1 MPPVTVRPA
10 LLLLLLLLAWG
21 GAPARCLAQAG
32 RELPTPDP
40 VGVEVS
46 AGLTG
51 GWTGPGWVACEVA
64 LEHRRATPGAAEVLL
79 RVERDGAVRWEARR
93 RVELPARGKRREWFL
108 VPLRPGPIS
117 LACVVH
123 ALEEDGQA
131 GARLGQA
138 DRAVS
143 VQAGQRHQR
152 SVLYLSSRPS
162 APTDSLTLFD
172 PNLGN
177 IPQYLER
184 REPDELPHQPFGLRD
199 LDLVVLHDVDL
210 SRVSRDQRETL
221 LDWVRRGGT
230 ALLIPGRREGWFQ
243 SPGIAELV
251 GGEVSA
257 HNVDRLPRLERAL
270 GRLAKGGERRVGFTV
285 FTLDDAEELE
295 GAALSDVSLV
305 ERRRYGHT
313 YSFLQR
319 RRLGRGRVLLL
330 AADLTLPPFDRW
342 QKPRAALL
350 QALAQAIEDSLVRRR
365 EALPYQR
372 ASPTLRPKLAELL
385 DSNQRPSALLI
396 ALMILLYLICVGPL
410 NVGLLRKRD
419 APLLAALTVPSVAL
433 VFTVLAIL
441 GGYLTKGLG
450 TVVWRVSVVRAELGA
465 TRGVEQTAL
474 SLRSSGAGQHEVAF
488 SPGARATRVFHNERA
503 AEEATQTLRDQ
514 ERMSFAEVRLDTWEQ
529 GVFEG
534 NGEVGLGEGLRLSRA
549 GEDWRIHNETPFRVT
564 GVAILDARDTLHFA
578 PAVPAGGEVTTSPGP
593 TSGRRTAGLQILRAL
608 AEGDLRDE
616 RLGRQA
622 LDEYAED
629 LLVAPGICVVARLE
643 RAPSQ
648 VLVDGDED
656 ADREVAL
663 LVLHGEEAP

>member
-1 MPPVTVRPA
+1 MVTARSA
-10 LLLLLLLLAWG
+10 LLPLLLLLAWG
-21 GAPARCLAQAG
+21 SAPALCHAQAPAR
-32 RELPTPDP
+32 EVPTPDP

-64 LEHRRATPGAAEVLL
+64 LTHRRATPAAAEVVL
-79 RVERDGAVRWEARR
+79 RVERDGATRWEARR

-117 LACVVH
+117 LACAVH
-123 ALEEDGQA
+123 PLDAEGQPGPA
-131 GARLGQA
+131 LGQTS
-138 DRAVS
+138 RAVS

-199 LDLVVLHDVDL
+199 LDLIVLHDVDL
-210 SRVSRDQRETL
+210 SRIARDQRETL
-221 LDWVRRGGT
+221 HDWVRRGGT
-230 ALLIPGRREGWFQ
+230 VLLIPGRRAGWFQ
-243 SPGIAELV
+243 SPGIAELA
-251 GGEVSA
+251 GAKVSA

-270 GRLAKGGERRVGFTV
+270 GRLNKSGESRVGFTV
-285 FTLDDAEELE
+285 FSLGEAEGLE
-295 GAALSDVSLV
+295 GASAGGVSLV

-330 AADLTLPPFDRW
+330 ATDLTLPPFDRW

-372 ASPTLRPKLAELL
+372 TSPTLRPDLAELL

-396 ALMILLYLICVGPL
+396 TLMILLYLICVGPL
-410 NVGLLRKRD
+410 NVGALRKRD
-419 APLLAALTVPSVAL
+419 APLLAALTVPGVAL
-433 VFTVLAIL
+433 VFTLIAIL

-465 TRGVEQTAL
+465 PRGVEQTAL
-474 SLRSSGAGQHEVAF
+474 SLRSSGAGQHEVTFA
-488 SPGARATRVFHNERA
+488 PGARATRVFHR
-503 AEEATQTLRDQ
+503 EASADEVSQVLRD
-514 ERMSFAEVRLDTWEQ
+514 EEGMSFSGVRLDTWEQ
-529 GVFEG
+529 GVFEA
-534 NGEVGLGEGLRLSRA
+534 NGEVGLGKGLRLSRA
-549 GEDWRIHNETPFRVT
+549 GEDWRVHNETPYRLT
-564 GVAILDARDTLHFA
+564 GVAVLDASNTLHFA
-578 PAVPAGGEVTTSPGP
+578 PAVPPGGEVTTTLGP
-593 TSGRRTAGLQILRAL
+593 TSGRRTAGLQVLRAL
-608 AEGDLRDE
+608 ADGDFRDE
-616 RLGRQA
+616 RLGRLA
-622 LDEYAED
+622 LDEYADD
-629 LLVAPGICVVARLE
+629 LMARPGISVVARLD
-643 RAPSQ
+643 RSPSQ

-663 LVLHGEEAP
+663 LVLHAEDQQ

>member
-1 MPPVTVRPA
+1 MNARSVIFS
-10 LLLLLLLLAWG
+10 LLLLLA
-21 GAPARCLAQAG
+21 PAAGYAQAPPA
-32 RELPTPDP
+32 EVPTPDS

-64 LEHRRATPGAAEVLL
+64 LTHRRATPAAAVVVL
-79 RVERDGAVRWEARR
+79 RVGRDGSTRWEARR

-108 VPLRPGPIS
+108 VPLRPGPVS
-117 LACVVH
+117 LSCAVH
-123 ALEEDGQA
+123 PLDGEGEA
-131 GARLGQA
+131 GPPLGRTR
-138 DRAVS
+138 RAVS

-152 SVLYLSSRPS
+152 SVLYLSTRPS

-199 LDLVVLHDVDL
+199 LDLIVLHDVDL
-210 SRVSRDQRETL
+210 SRIARTQRETL
-221 LDWVRRGGT
+221 HDWVRRGGT
-230 ALLIPGRREGWFQ
+230 VLLIPGRREGWFK
-243 SPGIAELV
+243 SPGIAELA
-251 GGEVSA
+251 GDKVSA

-270 GRLAKGGERRVGFTV
+270 GRLTKGGESRVGFTV
-285 FTLDDAEELE
+285 FTLDDAEGLE
-295 GAALSDVSLV
+295 GASMSDVSLV
-305 ERRRYGHT
+305 ERRRYGHV

-319 RRLGRGRVLLL
+319 RRLGRGRVLLM
-330 AADLTLPPFDRW
+330 ATDLTLPPFDRW

-372 ASPTLRPKLAELL
+372 TTPTLRPDLAELL

-396 ALMILLYLICVGPL
+396 TLMILLYLICVGPL
-410 NVGLLRKRD
+410 NVGALRKRN
-419 APLLAALTVPSVAL
+419 APLLAALTVPVVAL
-433 VFTVLAIL
+433 VFTLIAIV

-450 TVVWRVSVVRAELGA
+450 TVVWRVSVVRGELGA
-465 TRGVEQTAL
+465 ERGIEQTAL
-474 SLRSSGAGQHEVAF
+474 SLRSSGAGLHEVTF
-488 SPGARATRVFHNERA
+488 GPGARATRVFHNESA
-503 AEEATQTLRDQ
+503 ADEVRQTLRDQ
-514 ERMSFAEVRLDTWEQ
+514 EAMSFAEVRLDTWEQ

-534 NGEVGLGEGLRLSRA
+534 NGEVGLGKGLRLSRA
-549 GEDWRIHNETPFRVT
+549 GEDWRVHNETPYRLA
-564 GVAILDARDTLHFA
+564 GVVVLDASNTLHYG
-578 PAVPAGGEVTTSPGP
+578 PAIPAGGEATTSVGP

-608 AEGDLRDE
+608 ADGDFRDE
-616 RLGRQA
+616 RLGRKA
-622 LDEYAED
+622 LDEYGED
-629 LLVAPGICVVARLE
+629 LVSRPGICVVARLE
-643 RAPSQ
+643 RSPST

-663 LVLHGEEAP
+663 LVLHADEEEPR